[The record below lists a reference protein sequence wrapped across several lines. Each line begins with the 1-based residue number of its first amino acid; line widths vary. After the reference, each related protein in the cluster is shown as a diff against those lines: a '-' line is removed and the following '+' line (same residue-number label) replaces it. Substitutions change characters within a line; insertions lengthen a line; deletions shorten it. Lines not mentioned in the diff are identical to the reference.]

1 VSKTV
6 TLVWLMAVTGLIIGT
21 FLSLL
26 SDTSDLRDQ
35 TASLRA
41 QVQAQARQHAADQA
55 ALAAERAG
63 FAQATARIGG
73 AHRDLITCADIA
85 ELQRGLSVTGT
96 DSMGG
101 SVFSVLPGQP
111 WLPAHCINQ

>member
-1 VSKTV
+1 MSIRWVSAWCAIGFLAV
-6 TLVWLMAVTGLIIGT
+6 LLGFLDVLGQVDGLRGRVSQLERHAVT
-21 FLSLL
+21 
-26 SDTSDLRDQ
+26 
-35 TASLRA
+35 
-41 QVQAQARQHAADQA
+41 VQAQAARQHGADQA
-55 ALAAERAG
+55 ALSA
-63 FAQATARIGG
+63 ATARIGG